1 MNGTVILL
9 SNQLVL
15 SNVCQIY
22 CEYAAIQFVKISIC
36 ATIVSSNECF
46 LSGFPLL
53 IAGTLDY
60 LRTVNEELVSKF
72 KDPLVIYHEGNH
84 KVPRLGKY
92 KCDCSPSVNYSLSY
106 VYALI
111 GLGTSN
117 QLGSAFQK

>member
-1 MNGTVILL
+1 
-9 SNQLVL
+9 
-15 SNVCQIY
+15 
-22 CEYAAIQFVKISIC
+22 
-36 ATIVSSNECF
+36 VSSSECF

-60 LRTVNEELVSKF
+60 LKTVNEELVSKF

-111 GLGTSN
+111 GLGTYN
-117 QLGSAFQK
+117 QLGSAFPEMRRSGMVSVKFEGFIKAEVICKLCFYGWLI